1 MRAGRT
7 GNGRG
12 AAILFEDAQRLVR
25 WHYQWVVLHDLLPKI
40 VGEPMKESVLA
51 DSAGGPPVIARRYFN
66 WHDEPFMPVEFSGA
80 TYRFGHSLVRS
91 DYRVK
96 PGGKSVP
103 IMGPSGE
110 GDPPQ
115 LGGFRRVPALLE
127 IDWRLFFQIEP
138 ESTLFA
144 QRAMTID
151 PFLSRALSNLLP
163 DGANL
168 VQLNLKRGAALG
180 LPAGRDVARAMSEEP
195 LSDAE
200 LQPKPIA
207 LDDDVK
213 QAVLHAAPLWY
224 YVLCEALARG
234 EGKRLGPVGGRI
246 VAEVLVGLVHG
257 DPGSYLRQDPR
268 WTPAQAGL
276 FTRPIETMA
285 DLVAYAQS
293 PPG

>member
-1 MRAGRT
+1 
-7 GNGRG
+7 
-12 AAILFEDAQRLVR
+12 
-25 WHYQWVVLHDLLPKI
+25 
-40 VGEPMKESVLA
+40 
-51 DSAGGPPVIARRYFN
+51 
-66 WHDEPFMPVEFSGA
+66 
-80 TYRFGHSLVRS
+80 
-91 DYRVK
+91 
-96 PGGKSVP
+96 
-103 IMGPSGE
+103 
-110 GDPPQ
+110 
-115 LGGFRRVPALLE
+115 
-127 IDWRLFFQIEP
+127 
-138 ESTLFA
+138 
-144 QRAMTID
+144 MTID

-195 LSDAE
+195 LERRRAAAE
-200 LQPKPIA
+200 A
-207 LDDDVK
+207 DRARRRVK